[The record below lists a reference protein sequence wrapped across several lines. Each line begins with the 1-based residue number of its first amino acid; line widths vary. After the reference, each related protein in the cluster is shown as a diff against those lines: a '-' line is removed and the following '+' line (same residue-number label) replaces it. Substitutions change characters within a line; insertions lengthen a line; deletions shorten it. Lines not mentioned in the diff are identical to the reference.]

1 LVQFHSSKS
10 SNKSS
15 RFMILRAT
23 RAYYIFVYYLSWF
36 FFGLVGLS
44 LNIACIFLLP
54 LPGRKTRGVGVRAA
68 IRGLFDLWLRWLHAC
83 RVVRLRWI
91 GFDQP
96 LERGTVYIAN
106 HPTLVDATF
115 LLARLPNAVCIFKP
129 SLMRNPVIGPAAIM
143 AEYVSGDAGLDVIR
157 EAAKKVAS
165 GCSILIFPEGTR
177 TTPGA
182 APAPFKPGFALIASQ
197 AKAPVQ
203 LILIRSTPE
212 LTCRGRP
219 WWKLPTIL
227 PGRVDITLDQRW
239 EHLEDRQASLLTA
252 QVEQRLSEV
261 FAASTV

>member
-1 LVQFHSSKS
+1 
-10 SNKSS
+10 
-15 RFMILRAT
+15 MILRAT
-23 RAYYIFVYYLSWF
+23 RAYYVFIYYLSWF
-36 FFGLVGLS
+36 FFGLVGLG
-44 LNIACIFLLP
+44 LNIFCIFLLP
-54 LPGRKTRGVGVRAA
+54 LPGRRARGAGVRAA
-68 IRGLFDLWLRWLHAC
+68 IRGLFDLWLKWLHAS
-83 RVVRLRWI
+83 RVVRLRWT

-96 LERGTVYIAN
+96 LKRGTVYVAN

-157 EAAKKVAS
+157 AAAAKVAA

-182 APAPFKPGFALIASQ
+182 APGRFKPGFALIAAQ

-203 LILIRSTPE
+203 LILVRSTPE
-212 LTCRGRP
+212 LTTRGRP
-219 WWKLPTIL
+219 WWKLPAVL

-239 EHLEDRQASLLTA
+239 EHVPERSASLLTA
-252 QVEQRLSEV
+252 EVERRLSEV
-261 FAASTV
+261 LVAPAV